1 MGYTNSELLEEI
13 MILSYEEGIIEK
25 VREEVTKLLE
35 KNKNIPLYEA
45 YDLAYQK
52 FSKKS
57 SKKFGF

>member
-1 MGYTNSELLEEI
+1 MGFSNADLLEEL

-25 VREEVTKLLE
+25 VREEVKKLLE

-45 YDLAYQK
+45 YELAYQK

-57 SKKFGF
+57 